1 MTCSKTARQKIKRN
15 NRHMDTTLTL
25 YRKAEGY
32 LNRIVLAEWPNVG
45 PIKGSKFKIN
55 YVEHLIHSTEK
66 NKAVYED
73 FDRNFYK
80 FPSYLRRQVISK
92 SIGNVSSH
100 LTRLQQWQENGRKR
114 SASCFSTGLQRFPC
128 VIQREYV

>member
-45 PIKGSKFKIN
+45 PIEKSKFRVN

-73 FDRNFYK
+73 FDRDFYK
-80 FPSYLRRQVISK
+80 CPPISDD
-92 SIGNVSSH
+92 
-100 LTRLQQWQENGRKR
+100 R
-114 SASCFSTGLQRFPC
+114 
-128 VIQREYV
+128 